1 MQSNQSVQKNN
12 RELLLGLLVFTLII
26 SVMNATMFNIVLPN
40 ISEQFQ
46 LSPSQASWIITGYMI
61 VYAIGSVT
69 YGKLTDRYSLKNLL
83 TFGLLLFA
91 IGSIVGLAAIQY
103 WMVIVGRIVQAAGAS
118 VIPAIAMIVPVRYF
132 SPESRGRALGTV
144 AIGFSLGLAMGPIIA
159 GVVSSTWNWRVLFV
173 ISLLSLL
180 TLPMYRKYLDE
191 EKGVTRKIDFIGG
204 LLLAGTVAILLLALT
219 NGSIWF
225 ALVGTIT
232 LIFFLLRI
240 RYTSAPFINPAIF
253 RNKPF
258 TFGLI
263 ITFVMIGISFAI
275 PFITPQLL
283 SSVNHSSPVFIGMVM
298 LPSSLMA
305 AFLGRRGGKLADE
318 KGNPFLVYTAAAL
331 LLIGFISLS
340 SVVDMPPVFIGIFL
354 IFGAVGQSFMQIA
367 MSNTVSRTLSKE
379 HIGVGMGLFSMI
391 TFISTATSTA
401 VIGKILDLGTST
413 IRLNPIPQNSTT
425 IIYSNIFMV
434 LAILIVV
441 VAAFYYVQ
449 FGRAVKMDADEK
461 MNSEPVTSKG

>member
-1 MQSNQSVQKNN
+1 MQTNHSVQKNN
-12 RELLLGLLVFTLII
+12 GELLLGLLVFTLII
-26 SVMNATMFNIVLPN
+26 SVMNATMFNVVLPN
-40 ISEQFQ
+40 ISKQFQ

-83 TFGLLLFA
+83 TFGLLFFA
-91 IGSIVGLAAIQY
+91 IGSVVGLVAIQY

-132 SPESRGRALGTV
+132 SPERRGRALGTV
-144 AIGFSLGLAMGPIIA
+144 AIGFALGLALGPIIA

-180 TLPMYRKYLDE
+180 TLPIYRKYLDD
-191 EKGVTRKIDFIGG
+191 EKGVASKMDFIGG
-204 LLLAGTVAILLLALT
+204 SLLAGTVAILLLALT
-219 NGSIWF
+219 KGNIWL
-225 ALVGTIT
+225 ALTGTISF
-232 LIFFLLRI
+232 IFFLLRI
-240 RYTSAPFINPAIF
+240 RYASAPFINPAIF

-258 TFGLI
+258 SFGLI

-283 SSVNHSSPVFIGMVM
+283 SSVNHLSPVFIGIVM

-331 LLIGFISLS
+331 LIISFICLS
-340 SVVDMPPVFIGIFL
+340 SVVGMSPVFIAIFL
-354 IFGAVGQSFMQIA
+354 IFGALGQSFMQIA

-391 TFISTATSTA
+391 TFISTAASTA
-401 VIGKILDLGTST
+401 AFGKILDLGAST
-413 IRLNPIPQNSTT
+413 VRLNPIPQNSTT
-425 IIYSNIFMV
+425 FVYSNIFLV
-434 LAILIVV
+434 LAILVV
-441 VAAFYYVQ
+441 VMSAFYYVQ
-449 FGRAVKMDADEK
+449 FGRVAKMAMDEK
-461 MNSEPVTSKG
+461 MDSEPVI